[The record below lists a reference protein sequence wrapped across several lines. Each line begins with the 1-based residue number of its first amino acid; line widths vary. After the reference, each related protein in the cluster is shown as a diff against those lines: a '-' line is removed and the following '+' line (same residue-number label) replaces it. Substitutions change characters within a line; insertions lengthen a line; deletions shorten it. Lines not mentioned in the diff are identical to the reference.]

1 MNRTQ
6 LKQQLLDER
15 DGTCDFCGLALGL
28 QVDMHEW
35 LIKRSGIG
43 KSNKTK
49 IFDPRNCSLLHTS
62 CHAEW
67 GQTKRLKERLAPLF
81 VERYGKPA
89 MFEFI
94 TSLNLKASHEYTNLI
109 KKCYAFYW

>member
-15 DGTCDFCGLALGL
+15 DGTCDFCEFELGL

-35 LIKRSGIG
+35 LIKRSAVP
-43 KSNKTK
+43 KNKKNK

-62 CHAEW
+62 CHAKW
-67 GQTKRLKERLAPLF
+67 GATKRMKEKLAPIF

-89 MFEFI
+89 MLDFV
-94 TSLNLKASHEYTNLI
+94 LDLHLRASHEYTNLI
-109 KKCYAFYW
+109 KKCHALYW